1 PQQAAAPPLQFGPGP
16 SPSGRFVDRVEPE
29 DGGGGFLGLGD
40 VLGTAVGLPQ
50 GVPGLTA
57 DVFEHLMETPVTIP
71 MGVGPFAPRSTA
83 TTPEIGEALLEA
95 EPVPR
100 EQVKKHIIEPIVP
113 EFDLG
118 RVTLPKP
125 PGILQEAVL
134 DIAGVPEEE
143 QPAIKQAVEEAK
155 PLGIQVSSATVE
167 EAASWV
173 ADPINVV
180 FFAGPALR
188 GAGGAARLANQI
200 RKTGSIPNFVRAA
213 MRVSTE
219 ETATGVA
226 RPWIM
231 GLRAERDATRSTI
244 EALRT
249 SGKKELIPELESWLA
264 RVEADLTRA
273 EGRGIVA
280 PAADI
285 GAGAGLAPTAE
296 EISGL
301 ASIKAAAAADISAA
315 KARPLEAPLEADVF
329 AERGVADIGAR
340 PGAQIPAE
348 EGLISSQVLEPPPP
362 GTLPGAPSILS
373 TRLPNVRT
381 PLDKV
386 LRVAGEEAGG
396 GRPFGEAGLRA
407 EREIR
412 QEVGVVE
419 KLGDENWI
427 FADGAIVDVSSTS
440 RELPTARVSD
450 VRGLLGER
458 YGGFFHTDVSIRF
471 LPQEER
477 AAFYRELD
485 ELAESP
491 SDLLQFDWDARNRFG
506 KFTEAVSIQKQ
517 TDGTLDIVVYGPLS
531 PQQKVGVEQAVRDA
545 KTITQPSSKRYL
557 LEDEARELGY
567 AIERVAVE
575 SERISPLQ
583 TGPLKN
589 EYWSIADPSQVK
601 TIPKWQGH
609 QIVVDTT
616 PDGIT
621 RLNVT
626 LPSEKFNARIASP
639 EDIGPAGRVTTTN
652 VRAKLDEFDQVVGP
666 GTFPGPE
673 PEGVILKRPTKIG
686 PIEEAVPTGLST
698 KEAKELDKLQGIKG
712 KLSNKQTARLS
723 GLEAKSLPP
732 EPPAPNPF
740 EIGGFSR
747 APTQMRG
754 PRRVEG
760 GPAEGAAEQVENIE
774 SFVADRLPQFATTEA
789 DLRALES
796 GQGTFRMYHGTP
808 SDFADEI
815 LAGGFR
821 QPSSGEEAIRR
832 IAQWYDIPED
842 EFIRYGILPLYGEE
856 TSRIS
861 TSSAAVAARW
871 AETGAFPRGEIFS
884 NLNSN
889 ARLHVEIVN
898 RLRDKGVKLT
908 KGSYDAMYNRL
919 FKEAEELGVGRTVNH
934 KVADILKLPDQFPS
948 RTSGG
953 TLLELTIDASRV
965 DNPHNIALT
974 LREQASAPG
983 TYFDVKIPPDAIKG
997 MRPVATTSGQA
1008 RIPVDPLGGFPNQ
1021 FAGRSR
1027 ALRGGP
1033 APDDL
1038 GGFSRGGGGG
1048 RIGGGGVVEGGP
1060 PFEGSSGEEAIAK
1073 LTDLINQAKK
1083 PRRGQTLLQHEE
1095 LQHRFRIVAE
1105 RLKTGEGTPE
1115 EIAARAKAA
1124 LGGPQP
1130 KAQFE
1135 PVRPFMTESEVQ
1147 SLYARA
1153 NTFDFGL
1160 HRVAEN
1166 VRTVDALTKVLTGT
1180 LPQQAEMELLEKV
1193 FGAQLIKAL
1202 QAKGPLGPK
1211 IYRNVV
1217 DLLSLP
1223 KTALTILDHSFPGR
1237 QGIKLAP
1244 SHPVAW
1250 KDSFWQGLRAMRSKQ
1265 VTQDLVVARA
1275 TDSTPILV
1283 REGET
1288 VKTIP
1293 FGQLKEI
1300 IGVYEAPFGEAAKL
1314 SAREEAF
1321 ISRWAR
1327 LIPGVQLSERA
1338 FLTSGNEIRHSV
1350 VRGLLIEANKGNIP
1364 IELKQA
1370 QALANLVNRAS
1381 GRGTLGPLNELAP
1394 VLNGLMFAPRYRV
1407 SSPEWAATILNFGN
1421 PKAQKEA
1428 VKEIISFVGTGV
1440 GVLALL
1446 EISGLAKVNIDP
1458 TSADF
1463 GKGKI
1468 GKTRIDFWAHMQQM
1482 ARAVAMLYEG
1492 ERQTST
1498 GERVSI
1504 GREEVAYN
1512 YFRSGLS
1519 PFAGLLEDV
1528 RTGRNIAGEEFEG
1541 TPSGI
1546 RTQAFNRL
1554 VPLVWQDI
1562 VDGVREEGVRGGLI
1576 SSLAIGG
1583 IGIQTYET
1591 FAQQR
1596 AIEFQKET
1604 GMEFDYNN
1612 SGHWAILRTNKN
1624 LVEKFGELGDQA
1636 QETQNFLTEEMEGLA
1651 LPEMAQRMSSGSA
1664 DPQVYLEFREGW
1676 EDFEGIRANAAAR
1689 LAFGRDRDPAEDK
1702 TFQAY
1707 IEIDRNDPKYKDPVT
1722 FEIDYGAYRRDK
1734 DAAFKRLD
1742 PAIQEAFLQI
1752 GAPDPEVAQWATTYT
1767 VARNLR
1773 RDLYA
1778 MSKWEGLTP
1787 EQSRQLDQFSLEV
1800 RKRAPQI
1807 AAQLGRR
1814 VTEADV
1820 ARFLAEQ
1827 QGQPGLAEW
1836 FIGLQS
1842 STERDRRRSV
1852 EYGLFLAENVAGLR
1866 LFYPEL
1872 YSQASL
1878 ERIGLIEGEPSL
1890 GPQPVAPV
1898 APVAPAPV
1906 GGR

>member
-1 PQQAAAPPLQFGPGP
+1 MARFQWETPLDRLRADEREDERAEAIRRLRAVEREQEQRPPPLEFGP
-16 SPSGRFVDRVEPE
+16 SPSPSGMFVDRLDE
-29 DGGGGFLGLGD
+29 
-40 VLGTAVGLPQ
+40 LPQ
-50 GVPGLTA
+50 
-57 DVFEHLMETPVTIP
+57 TIP
-71 MGVGPFAPRSTA
+71 QVLERGVSP
-83 TTPEIGEALLEA
+83 LLAQMERPGSVIIPDQPDFNIEPLLQA
-95 EPVPR
+95 EEFGR
-100 EQVKKHIIEPIVP
+100 GQVKRHVVEPIVP
-113 EFDLG
+113 TFDFG
-118 RVTLPKP
+118 RATLPKP
-125 PGILQEAVL
+125 PGIVQEAVL
-134 DIAGVPEEE
+134 EIAGVPEEE
-143 QPAIKQAVEEAK
+143 QPAIKRAVEEAK

-173 ADPINVV
+173 LDPTNLA
-180 FFAGPALR
+180 FFAGPALK
-188 GAGGAARLANQI
+188 GAGGAARVANQI

-249 SGKKELIPELESWLA
+249 SGKKELIPELESWLT
-264 RVEADLTRA
+264 RVEADLVRA
-273 EGRGIVA
+273 EGRGIAAPGADIAAGVA
-280 PAADI
+280 PTAEELTGLAGIRAATVGPEAADI
-285 GAGAGLAPTAE
+285 GAAR
-296 EISGL
+296 
-301 ASIKAAAAADISAA
+301 
-315 KARPLEAPLEADVF
+315 ARPLEAPLEADVF
-329 AERGVADIGAR
+329 AERGVVDIGAR

-373 TRLPNVRT
+373 TRLPDVRT
-381 PLDKV
+381 PLDNV
-386 LRVAGEEAGG
+386 LAKLGGEAGG
-396 GRPFGEAGLRA
+396 GVGRGGLQA
-407 EREIR
+407 ERSIR
-412 QEVGVVE
+412 QELGVVE
-419 KLGDENWI
+419 NIGDESWI
-427 FADGAIVDVSSTS
+427 FADGAIVDISEGS
-440 RELPTARVSD
+440 RKLPTARID
-450 VRGLLGER
+450 ATRDLLGER
-458 YGGFFHTDVSIRF
+458 YGGYFHTDVSIRY
-471 LPQEER
+471 LPPEDR

-575 SERISPLQ
+575 SERMSPLQ
-583 TGPLKN
+583 TGPLRN

-626 LPSEKFNARIASP
+626 PPSEKFNARIASP
-639 EDIGPAGRVTTTN
+639 EDIGPAGRVTAAN

-673 PEGVILKRPTKIG
+673 AEGVVFKKPTKIG

-698 KEAKELDKLQGIKG
+698 KEAKELDRLQGIKG
-712 KLSNKQTARLS
+712 KLSNRQTARLS
-723 GLEAKSLPP
+723 ELEAKSIPP

-740 EIGGFSR
+740 EVGGFSR
-747 APTQMRG
+747 TPTQMRG
-754 PRRVEG
+754 PR
-760 GPAEGAAEQVENIE
+760 
-774 SFVADRLPQFATTEA
+774 S
-789 DLRALES
+789 
-796 GQGTFRMYHGTP
+796 
-808 SDFADEI
+808 
-815 LAGGFR
+815 
-821 QPSSGEEAIRR
+821 
-832 IAQWYDIPED
+832 
-842 EFIRYGILPLYGEE
+842 
-856 TSRIS
+856 
-861 TSSAAVAARW
+861 
-871 AETGAFPRGEIFS
+871 
-884 NLNSN
+884 
-889 ARLHVEIVN
+889 
-898 RLRDKGVKLT
+898 
-908 KGSYDAMYNRL
+908 
-919 FKEAEELGVGRTVNH
+919 VG
-934 KVADILKLPDQFPS
+934 
-948 RTSGG
+948 
-953 TLLELTIDASRV
+953 
-965 DNPHNIALT
+965 
-974 LREQASAPG
+974 
-983 TYFDVKIPPDAIKG
+983 
-997 MRPVATTSGQA
+997 
-1008 RIPVDPLGGFPNQ
+1008 
-1021 FAGRSR
+1021 
-1027 ALRGGP
+1027 GGP

-1060 PFEGSSGEEAIAK
+1060 PFEGSEGEEAIAK
-1073 LTDLINQAKK
+1073 LTQLINQAQK

-1095 LQHRFRIVAE
+1095 LQRRFKVVSE
-1105 RLKTGEGTPE
+1105 RLRTGEGTPE

-1147 SLYARA
+1147 SLFARA
-1153 NTFDFGL
+1153 NTFDFGFNKA
-1160 HRVAEN
+1160 AEN
-1166 VRTVDALTKVLTGT
+1166 VRVVDALTKILTGT
-1180 LPQQAEMELLEKV
+1180 LPQQAEMELLERV
-1193 FGAQLIKAL
+1193 FGAELVGAL

-1244 SHPVAW
+1244 SHPLAW

-1283 REGET
+1283 REGDT

-1293 FGQLKEI
+1293 FGQFKEM
-1300 IGVYEAPFGEAAKL
+1300 IGVYEAPFGPTVKISE
-1314 SAREEAF
+1314 REEAF

-1350 VRGLLIEANKGNIP
+1350 VRGLLMEANRGNIP

-1370 QALANLVNRAS
+1370 EALANLVNRAS

-1421 PKAQKEA
+1421 PRAQKEA

-1446 EISGLAKVNIDP
+1446 DISGLATVNVDP

-1463 GKGKI
+1463 GKGKV
-1468 GKTRIDFWAHMQQM
+1468 GNTRIDFWAHMQQI
-1482 ARAVAMLYEG
+1482 ARSVAMLYEG

-1504 GREEVAYN
+1504 GREEVAYR

-1528 RTGRNIAGEEFEG
+1528 RTGETIAGEELEG
-1541 TPSGI
+1541 TPSGLG
-1546 RTQAFNRL
+1546 TQAFNRL

-1562 VDGVREEGVRGGLI
+1562 VEGVREEGIRGGII
-1576 SSLAIGG
+1576 SSLALGG
-1583 IGIQTYET
+1583 IGVQTYET

-1636 QETQNFLTEEMEGLA
+1636 QETQDFLTKEMEGLA
-1651 LPEMAQRMSSGSA
+1651 LPEMAQKMSSGSA
-1664 DPQVYLEFREGW
+1664 DPQVYLEFREAW

-1689 LAFGRDRDPAEDK
+1689 MAFGRDRDPAEDK
-1702 TFQAY
+1702 AFQAY
-1707 IEIDRNDPKYKDPVT
+1707 IGIDRNDPKYKDPVT
-1722 FEIDYGAYRRDK
+1722 LEIDYGAYRRDK
-1734 DAAFKRLD
+1734 DAAFKGLD
-1742 PAIQEAFLQI
+1742 SAIQEAFLQV
-1752 GAPDPEVAQWATTYT
+1752 GAPDPGVARWATLYT

-1814 VTEADV
+1814 VKEADV

-1827 QGQPGLAEW
+1827 QGLPGLAEW

-1842 STERDRRRSV
+1842 STERDKRRST

-1878 ERIGLIEGEPSL
+1878 ERIGLIEGEEPS
-1890 GPQPVAPV
+1890 GVQPVQPQAPVEPVAPI
-1898 APVAPAPV
+1898 
-1906 GGR
+1906 GGVR